1 MTEAVVVVTWRGV
14 RGDPVPETEAAL
26 TLGRGVAASLGGE
39 LRWLVLGPAP
49 EGMAVTAARHGAAAV
64 DHVDDP
70 KLGPGRFDALVEA
83 LARYAADRSPRL
95 FLFPNTFDARPVA
108 PRLAGRLGTAVV
120 MNAIRVD
127 AADGRLTALASA
139 NGGNTVMVY
148 GITGP
153 GPSVVTALTNI
164 IVPEDA
170 PEPSTPEVSEVA
182 VDLSGVEERI
192 RVVQEAHTE
201 GPRIEDADVLV
212 AGGRGLGVPEN
223 FKLVEELAE
232 ALGGLAAASRP
243 LVDDG
248 WIDSSRQVGITGR
261 ITRPALY
268 VAAGISGAMQHM
280 AGCAAAK
287 AIVAVNTDP
296 DASIFRFARYGVVG
310 DCTEILPELTRA
322 VKERGASR

>member
-1 MTEAVVVVTWRGV
+1 MTDPVVAVTWQGV
-14 RGDPVPETEAAL
+14 RGDPVAEIEAVL
-26 TLGRGVAASLGGE
+26 TLGRRTASGLDGG
-39 LRWLVLGPAP
+39 LRWLVLGRAP
-49 EGMAVTAARHGAAAV
+49 EGMAATAARHGVAGV

-83 LARYAADRSPRL
+83 VAGYVAGRDPRL
-95 FLFPNTFDARPVA
+95 LLLPLTFDARPVA
-108 PRLAGRLGTAVV
+108 PRIAARLGAPVV
-120 MNAIRVD
+120 MNAVKID
-127 AADGRLTALASA
+127 PAGDGLTVMASA
-139 NGGNTVMVY
+139 NGGNTVVTY
-148 GITGP
+148 ETAGGGP
-153 GPSVVTALTNI
+153 AVVAALTNI
-164 IVPEDA
+164 VVPEDA
-170 PEPSTPEVSEVA
+170 PEPSSPTVDAVA
-182 VDLSGVEERI
+182 VDLSGVEERV
-192 RVVQEAHTE
+192 RVLTEAHTE

-212 AGGRGLGVPEN
+212 AGGRGLGAPAN
-223 FKLVEELAE
+223 FRLVEELAE

-268 VAAGISGAMQHM
+268 IAAGISGAMQHM

-296 DASIFRFARYGVVG
+296 TATIFRFARYGVVG